1 MTSAR
6 AVESSS
12 SPRASPEPP
21 LQRIRTGLRED
32 GGVVER
38 RKGRETRQ
46 AIVDCFSELVA
57 ARGFEEASVSAV
69 AGMVG
74 VSKGTVVHHFP
85 AKDLILQEAHLQ
97 YIERRIR
104 EMNRVIERESDPRR
118 QLAAMMY
125 CIIRAHRDDRAGTVS
140 FLREFSR
147 FVSSQNT
154 GHLRALR
161 AEFTSIMSTILRK
174 GDAAGIFTIPDVT
187 LSTLQVFGMCN
198 YVWTWYRPE
207 EQATAEKIAAIF
219 ARNILLG
226 FTSRD
231 TPDIELS
238 VETLLTFFDGLA
250 DILEPAYP
258 AVPLTIAR
266 G

>member
-1 MTSAR
+1 MTLAR
-6 AVESSS
+6 ATPHTL
-12 SPRASPEPP
+12 SPPRTPPEPRVRP
-21 LQRIRTGLRED
+21 ASRED
-32 GGVVER
+32 VTVVER
-38 RKGRETRQ
+38 RNGPETRQ
-46 AIVDCFSELVA
+46 AIVDRFSELVA
-57 ARGFEEASVSAV
+57 DRGFEEASVSAV
-69 AGMVG
+69 AGVVG

-118 QLAAMMY
+118 QLSAMMY

-154 GHLRALR
+154 AHLRALR
-161 AEFTSIMSTILRK
+161 SEFTSIMSTILRK
-174 GDAAGIFTIPDVT
+174 GDASGVFTIPDIT
-187 LSTLQVFGMCN
+187 LTTLQVFGMCN

-207 EQATAEKIAAIF
+207 EQASAEKIAAVF

-226 FTSRD
+226 FMTGSD
-231 TPDIELS
+231 PDPS
-238 VETLLTFFDGLA
+238 VSVDSLLGFFEGLG
-250 DILEPAYP
+250 DLLEPVYP
-258 AVPLTIAR
+258 AAPPTTNR
-266 G
+266 N

>member
-1 MTSAR
+1 MA
-6 AVESSS
+6 
-12 SPRASPEPP
+12 
-21 LQRIRTGLRED
+21 
-32 GGVVER
+32 ER
-38 RKGRETRQ
+38 RNGPETRQ
-46 AIVDCFSELVA
+46 AIVDRFSELVA
-57 ARGFEEASVSAV
+57 ERGFEEASVSAV
-69 AGMVG
+69 AASVG

-104 EMNRVIERESDPRR
+104 EMNRIIARESDPRR

-147 FVSSQNT
+147 FVSSPNT

-161 AEFTSIMSTILRK
+161 AEFTAIMSTILRK
-174 GDAAGIFTIPDVT
+174 GDAEGVFSIPDVT
-187 LSTLQVFGMCN
+187 LTTLQVFGMCN

-207 EQATAEKIAAIF
+207 EQASAEKIAAIF

-226 FTSRD
+226 FVVGERSDNT
-231 TPDIELS
+231 LS
-238 VETLLTFFDGLA
+238 VDSLLSFYDSLS
-250 DILEPAYP
+250 DLLEPVYP
-258 AVPLTIAR
+258 PPR
-266 G
+266 